1 MSSLRLIAIQTTGV
15 CVCMYVCPKIYIR
28 RALSRKVSRAAVTN
42 KQKRLQCPSELF
54 SGKVG
59 LVYTLR
65 YGVYTNATI
74 IFIIFFARA
83 NNKFTN
89 KFHWLVHKDNNEYF
103 DRMTSGQVSRKK
115 WN

>member
-1 MSSLRLIAIQTTGV
+1 
-15 CVCMYVCPKIYIR
+15 MYVCPKIYIR

-65 YGVYTNATI
+65 YGVYPNATI
-74 IFIIFFARA
+74 IFIIFLQEQTI
-83 NNKFTN
+83 NLPTSFTGLSTKTTMN
-89 KFHWLVHKDNNEYF
+89 TL
-103 DRMTSGQVSRKK
+103 TG
-115 WN
+115 